1 MAQLIMS
8 TLGIEPRTCPITRR
22 RLYHEDGT
30 LLVASLFPIELFI
43 NLTRE
48 LVNEDYTNATKE
60 QLEWAIR
67 TLLEERESDLKDYD
81 VFPACDWLVRSSDLD
96 PDARKVT
103 ITL

>member
-1 MAQLIMS
+1 MAEYEERFRKFLDEGDWGS
-8 TLGIEPRTCPITRR
+8 ETN
-22 RLYHEDGT
+22 EDGT

-81 VFPACDWLVRSSDLD
+81 VFPACDWIVRSSDLD

>member
-1 MAQLIMS
+1 MAEYEERFRKFLDEGDWGS
-8 TLGIEPRTCPITRR
+8 ETN
-22 RLYHEDGT
+22 EDGT

-67 TLLEERESDLKDYD
+67 TLLEERESDQAVLISQRTIICQKMTHY
-81 VFPACDWLVRSSDLD
+81 LSVRRS
-96 PDARKVT
+96 
-103 ITL
+103 

>member
-1 MAQLIMS
+1 MAEYQERFYKFLEDGDWGS
-8 TLGIEPRTCPITRR
+8 ETN
-22 RLYHEDGT
+22 EDGT

-60 QLEWAIR
+60 QLQWAIQ

-81 VFPACDWLVRSSDLD
+81 VFPACDWLCHTSDLD
-96 PDARKVT
+96 LKARKVT